1 MNKEWDLTPLY
12 EGIDTEKF
20 QNDMKALAE
29 KSGAFNAF
37 AAKLPETERS
47 AVLHRAL
54 ELQEEIMGLALPL
67 FEYAGLRSSVN
78 TADQEAVNAQAKLQK
93 LMSDTSAAQ
102 AALQAYVGRTENL
115 EELIAADPFLG
126 DYAYLL
132 RTMRDDAKYVLDEKV
147 EEALAKMNLSG
158 GSAWS
163 NLQSYL
169 TSTVTADYRG
179 EKIPL
184 SAVRN
189 LAYDA
194 DPQVRKDAYD
204 AEVACY
210 DKIKDGVCFALN
222 SIKQQVTTEA
232 EMRKAGSP
240 LEMTLR
246 HSRMQKTTLD
256 AMIQAI
262 EEYLPVFWKYLR
274 AKAKMLGYEG
284 GLKWWD
290 LFAPMGK
297 NTATY
302 TVEEA
307 KQYLNDHFRPFAPD
321 MADMMM
327 RAFDEA
333 WIDFYPHPGK
343 VGGAFCANLASVK
356 QSRVLTNFDGS
367 FSDIVTL
374 AHELGHAY
382 HGMMIE
388 NHRPLNLDYSTFGA
402 ITGVVVSQVFILSQL
417 NTMSASE
424 RASLSEADLS
434 VIQAGE
440 LNAVTTAYVVLGIVM
455 AVLLLAIAL
464 TRMPA
469 IKEEAAL
476 DIKGSSRRLV
486 RNRNYVWGVVAQFFY
501 VGAQIAV
508 WSYVIRYAM
517 HTLDFDGVIASL
529 GPEATSSQIIDA
541 LRGIE
546 PLGAG
551 FYSVCSAL
559 GIDALLP
566 RTAEQ
571 AGATYYIL
579 SLVLFVLMRF
589 VCTFLMKYI
598 RPRKL
603 LAAISLLAVAC
614 TLGVIYGHGAFG
626 IYCLIAISG
635 CMSLMF
641 PTIYG
646 LGTRNLGE
654 DMKLGGAGMIMAIAG
669 AAVLTQIEG
678 IVSDQSGSIATAYWI
693 PAIAFM
699 VILFYSAYIC
709 RKYEQK
715 QTA

>member
-12 EGIDTEKF
+12 EGIETEKF
-20 QNDMKALAE
+20 RNDLKALSEQVEAL
-29 KSGAFNAF
+29 NAF
-37 AAKLPETERS
+37 AAELPEENRG
-47 AVLHRAL
+47 AVLHQAL
-54 ELQEEIMGLALPL
+54 ELQEKIVTLATPL
-67 FEYAGLRSSVN
+67 FEYASLRSSTN
-78 TADQEAVNAQAKLQK
+78 TSDQEAVNAGAKLQK
-93 LMSDTSAAQ
+93 LMSETSAAQ

-115 EELIAADPFLG
+115 EELIAADPLLG
-126 DYAYLL
+126 EYAYLL

-290 LFAPMGK
+290 MFAPMGK

-388 NHRPLNLDYSTFGA
+388 NHRPLNLDYSMPVAETASTFNE
-402 ITGVVVSQVFILSQL
+402 TVVM
-417 NTMSASE
+417 N
-424 RASLSEADLS
+424 
-434 VIQAGE
+434 
-440 LNAVTTAYVVLGIVM
+440 
-455 AVLLLAIAL
+455 
-464 TRMPA
+464 
-469 IKEEAAL
+469 AAL
-476 DIKGSSRRLV
+476 DETADREVKLGLLESQLQDTTQIMCDIMSR
-486 RNRNYVWGVVAQFFY
+486 YWF
-501 VGAQIAV
+501 
-508 WSYVIRYAM
+508 
-517 HTLDFDGVIASL
+517 
-529 GPEATSSQIIDA
+529 ETSIF
-541 LRGIE
+541 E
-546 PLGAG
+546 KTKAG
-551 FYSVCSAL
+551 FAFPDELCAMMKEAQKRGYGDGLDLDTLNPYMWVCKSHYYSSGLSFYNFPYAFGGL
-559 GIDALLP
+559 FAAGLYAQYRKEGEAFLPKYRALLK
-566 RTAEQ
+566 
-571 AGATYYIL
+571 ATTVASVEDVAKMADIDL
-579 SLVLFVLMRF
+579 GDVNFWRSSLEIFKARVELFLE
-589 VCTFLMKYI
+589 
-598 RPRKL
+598 
-603 LAAISLLAVAC
+603 LAA
-614 TLGVIYGHGAFG
+614 
-626 IYCLIAISG
+626 
-635 CMSLMF
+635 
-641 PTIYG
+641 
-646 LGTRNLGE
+646 
-654 DMKLGGAGMIMAIAG
+654 
-669 AAVLTQIEG
+669 Q
-678 IVSDQSGSIATAYWI
+678 
-693 PAIAFM
+693 
-699 VILFYSAYIC
+699 
-709 RKYEQK
+709 
-715 QTA
+715 

>member
-12 EGIDTEKF
+12 EGIETEKF
-20 QNDMKALAE
+20 RNDLKALSEQVEAL
-29 KSGAFNAF
+29 NAF
-37 AAKLPETERS
+37 AAELPEENRG
-47 AVLHRAL
+47 AVLHQAL
-54 ELQEEIMGLALPL
+54 ELQEKIVTLAMPL
-67 FEYAGLRSSVN
+67 FEYASLRSSTN
-78 TADQEAVNAQAKLQK
+78 TSDQEAVNAGAKLQK
-93 LMSDTSAAQ
+93 LMSETSAAQ

-115 EELIAADPFLG
+115 EELIAADPLLG
-126 DYAYLL
+126 EYAYLL

-290 LFAPMGK
+290 MFAPMGK

-388 NHRPLNLDYSTFGA
+388 NHRPLNLDYSMPVAETASTFNE
-402 ITGVVVSQVFILSQL
+402 TVVM
-417 NTMSASE
+417 N
-424 RASLSEADLS
+424 
-434 VIQAGE
+434 
-440 LNAVTTAYVVLGIVM
+440 
-455 AVLLLAIAL
+455 
-464 TRMPA
+464 
-469 IKEEAAL
+469 AAL
-476 DIKGSSRRLV
+476 DETADREVKLGLLESQLQDTTQIMCDIMSR
-486 RNRNYVWGVVAQFFY
+486 YWF
-501 VGAQIAV
+501 
-508 WSYVIRYAM
+508 
-517 HTLDFDGVIASL
+517 
-529 GPEATSSQIIDA
+529 ETSVF
-541 LRGIE
+541 E
-546 PLGAG
+546 KTKAG
-551 FYSVCSAL
+551 FAFPDELCAMMKEAQKRGYGDGLDLDTLNPYMWVCKSHYYSSGLSFYNFPYAFGGL
-559 GIDALLP
+559 FAAGLYAQYRKEGEAFLPKYRALLK
-566 RTAEQ
+566 
-571 AGATYYIL
+571 ATTVASVEDVAKMADIDL
-579 SLVLFVLMRF
+579 GDVSFWRSSLEIFKARVELFLE
-589 VCTFLMKYI
+589 
-598 RPRKL
+598 
-603 LAAISLLAVAC
+603 LA
-614 TLGVIYGHGAFG
+614 
-626 IYCLIAISG
+626 
-635 CMSLMF
+635 
-641 PTIYG
+641 
-646 LGTRNLGE
+646 
-654 DMKLGGAGMIMAIAG
+654 
-669 AAVLTQIEG
+669 Q
-678 IVSDQSGSIATAYWI
+678 Q
-693 PAIAFM
+693 
-699 VILFYSAYIC
+699 
-709 RKYEQK
+709 
-715 QTA
+715 

>member
-12 EGIDTEKF
+12 EGIETEKF
-20 QNDMKALAE
+20 RNDLKALSEQVEAL
-29 KSGAFNAF
+29 NAF
-37 AAKLPETERS
+37 AAELPEENRG
-47 AVLHRAL
+47 AVLHQAL
-54 ELQEEIMGLALPL
+54 ELQEKIVTLAMPL
-67 FEYAGLRSSVN
+67 FEYASLRSSTN
-78 TADQEAVNAQAKLQK
+78 TSDQEAVNAGAKLQK
-93 LMSDTSAAQ
+93 LMSETSAAQ

-115 EELIAADPFLG
+115 EELIAADPLLG
-126 DYAYLL
+126 EYAYLL

-290 LFAPMGK
+290 MFAPMGK

-388 NHRPLNLDYSTFGA
+388 NHRPLNLDYSMPVAETASTFNE
-402 ITGVVVSQVFILSQL
+402 TVVM
-417 NTMSASE
+417 N
-424 RASLSEADLS
+424 
-434 VIQAGE
+434 
-440 LNAVTTAYVVLGIVM
+440 
-455 AVLLLAIAL
+455 
-464 TRMPA
+464 
-469 IKEEAAL
+469 AAL
-476 DIKGSSRRLV
+476 DETADREVKLGLLESQLQDTTQIMCDIMSR
-486 RNRNYVWGVVAQFFY
+486 YWF
-501 VGAQIAV
+501 
-508 WSYVIRYAM
+508 
-517 HTLDFDGVIASL
+517 
-529 GPEATSSQIIDA
+529 ETSVF
-541 LRGIE
+541 E
-546 PLGAG
+546 KTKAG
-551 FYSVCSAL
+551 FAFPDELCAMMKEAQKRGYGDGLDLDTLNPYMWVCKSHYYSSGLSFYNFPYAFGGL
-559 GIDALLP
+559 FAAGLYAQYRKEGEAFLPKYRALLK
-566 RTAEQ
+566 
-571 AGATYYIL
+571 ATTVASVEDVAKMADIDL
-579 SLVLFVLMRF
+579 GDVNFWRSSLEIFKARVELFLE
-589 VCTFLMKYI
+589 
-598 RPRKL
+598 
-603 LAAISLLAVAC
+603 LAA
-614 TLGVIYGHGAFG
+614 
-626 IYCLIAISG
+626 
-635 CMSLMF
+635 
-641 PTIYG
+641 
-646 LGTRNLGE
+646 
-654 DMKLGGAGMIMAIAG
+654 
-669 AAVLTQIEG
+669 Q
-678 IVSDQSGSIATAYWI
+678 
-693 PAIAFM
+693 
-699 VILFYSAYIC
+699 
-709 RKYEQK
+709 
-715 QTA
+715 